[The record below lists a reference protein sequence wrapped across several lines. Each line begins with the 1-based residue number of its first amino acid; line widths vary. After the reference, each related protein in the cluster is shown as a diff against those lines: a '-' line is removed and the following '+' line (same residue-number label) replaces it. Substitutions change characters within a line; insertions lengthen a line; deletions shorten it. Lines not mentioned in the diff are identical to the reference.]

1 MGNKKSTTKR
11 ALTVVPERGNV
22 FGCDPHKKTLTASVL
37 DERGGVLGTETFR
50 VSGDGHRA
58 MEAWALSF
66 GPILRWGI
74 EGASGLG
81 RHTAMYLIGQGHDV
95 RDVCPTRTAEQS
107 RRRREGKTD
116 ALDSV
121 RVARETQSDPAM
133 PAAFKRAGGDAG
145 PDETHELLS
154 LWHKARRSI
163 LESRQHLLNE
173 AEHLLGELPEE
184 LRAALPDTAEVRPR
198 LRALADRDDRAW
210 DPATALRLRL
220 LDGHRDAVAEL
231 DAQDRE
237 AAKAL
242 KELAARARSTLRELC
257 GIAERI
263 EAELLVEVGDP
274 RRFTGEGGFARFNG
288 TAPLP
293 ASSAEGDGEPV
304 RHRLNRGGNRRV
316 NACLH
321 RMAVTQLRCDPRARR
336 IYDDARRRGHTKKE
350 AMRILKR
357 HLSDVVYRRMMR
369 DLKTREPVLDDD
381 VRQIA

>member
-1 MGNKKSTTKR
+1 
-11 ALTVVPERGNV
+11 
-22 FGCDPHKKTLTASVL
+22 
-37 DERGGVLGTETFR
+37 
-50 VSGDGHRA
+50 

-66 GPILRWGI
+66 GPIVRWGI

-81 RHTAMYLIGQGHDV
+81 RHTSMYLIGHGHDV

-121 RVARETQSDPAM
+121 RIARETQADPAM
-133 PAAFKRAGGDAG
+133 PTAFKRAAGDAG
-145 PDETHELLS
+145 PDEVHELMS

-163 LESRQHLLNE
+163 LKSRQHLLNE
-173 AEHLLGELPEE
+173 AEHLLRELPEE
-184 LRAALPDTAEVRPR
+184 LRETLPDTPDVRPR
-198 LRALADRDDRAW
+198 LNALGRRAEQVWDRA
-210 DPATALRLRL
+210 TELRLRL
-220 LDGHRDAVAEL
+220 LDGHRVAVADL
-231 DAQDRE
+231 DAQDRD

-242 KELAARARSTLRELC
+242 KELARNAGSTLSQLC

-263 EAELLVEVGDP
+263 EAEFLVEVGDP
-274 RRFTGEGGFARFNG
+274 RRFTGTGGFARFNG

-293 ASSAEGDGEPV
+293 ASSAEGDGQPV

-321 RMAVTQLRCDPRARR
+321 RMAVTQLRCEPRARKV
-336 IYDDARRRGHTKKE
+336 YDDARHRGHTKKE

-357 HLSDVVYRRMMR
+357 HLSDVVYRRMMT
-369 DLKTREPVLDDD
+369 DLERRQPALDEPVQ
-381 VRQIA
+381 RIA

>member
-1 MGNKKSTTKR
+1 L
-11 ALTVVPERGNV
+11 AEQ
-22 FGCDPHKKTLTASVL
+22 
-37 DERGGVLGTETFR
+37 
-50 VSGDGHRA
+50 
-58 MEAWALSF
+58 
-66 GPILRWGI
+66 
-74 EGASGLG
+74 G
-81 RHTAMYLIGQGHDV
+81 RHQP
-95 RDVCPTRTAEQS
+95 RSP
-107 RRRREGKTD
+107 
-116 ALDSV
+116 
-121 RVARETQSDPAM
+121 
-133 PAAFKRAGGDAG
+133 GGDAG

-163 LESRQHLLNE
+163 LKSRQHLLNE

-198 LRALADRDDRAW
+198 LGALADRDDRAW